1 MDAYHANLVPQNYE
15 AIDARRDRTR
25 PRRKYKPE
33 DVLIAQAYAEKTNK
47 AIMVLETNI
56 DIFTALREYYEG
68 LLDHPD
74 FPQKTTCRTSIIAF
88 AAQVKDMAYDMK
100 MQVSRAKLLRQTIAD
115 RKSIVSYFFYQKA
128 MYSPS

>member
-1 MDAYHANLVPQNYE
+1 LV
-15 AIDARRDRTR
+15 
-25 PRRKYKPE
+25 
-33 DVLIAQAYAEKTNK
+33 AQAYAEKTNK
-47 AIMVLETNI
+47 AITVLETNI

-74 FPQKTTCRTSIIAF
+74 FPQKTTCRTSIVAF

-115 RKSIVSYFFYQKA
+115 RKSIVSYFFYPKA
-128 MYSPS
+128 KYSPS